1 MDLKQRYGSPKM
13 TAEMASISNKLS
25 NITVAKYMNQMGL
38 QSKLNKK
45 FKVTTNSK
53 LTYLIVSNVLKR
65 WLSVKVPSK
74 AWVLD
79 ITYIRVKE
87 GFCK

>member
-1 MDLKQRYGSPKM
+1 MLVKQKVNFTYLDLKQRYVSPRM
-13 TAEMASISNKLS
+13 TAEMASISNNLS

-53 LTYLIVSNVLKR
+53 LKYLIVSM
-65 WLSVKVPSK
+65 
-74 AWVLD
+74 
-79 ITYIRVKE
+79 
-87 GFCK
+87 F

>member
-1 MDLKQRYGSPKM
+1 VLVKQKVNFTYLDLKQRYVSPRM
-13 TAEMASISNKLS
+13 TAEMASISNNLS

-53 LTYLIVSNVLKR
+53 LKYLIVSM
-65 WLSVKVPSK
+65 
-74 AWVLD
+74 
-79 ITYIRVKE
+79 
-87 GFCK
+87 F